1 MKKALFGLCFLALL
15 TQGLIA
21 LSEEAPD
28 VSSQTVF
35 RSTSKSW
42 NLKNLNDS
50 LFNTVWQGERG
61 EGSLEIYSPAAC
73 YGLYICWTQEP
84 QAFIIQAKESDR
96 WVTVESHEASNIVH
110 RYYPLKGLTI
120 FRLVPENDNGKNFG
134 ISEISLFSKGK
145 PPSWVQ
151 RWEPTVED
159 ADLMLLFAHPD
170 DEVLY
175 FGGLLPFYAGQ
186 LKLRVLPVV
195 LSYASP
201 LRRSELLNCLWS
213 LGVMNYPVLGPFEDR
228 YSFSLDKAYT
238 LAGRRK
244 VTDYVTG
251 LYRKYKPEVVVT
263 HDIEGEYGHGM
274 HRLCADVAEKAIAY
288 ALDPSRSP
296 DSFKAY
302 GLFQVQKLYLHLFK
316 GAGEDTKL
324 VMDWDL
330 PLPAFNGKAGIE
342 LAIAGY
348 QDHHLSQHRYEQY
361 KVEPRSSP
369 YSSYRFGLKY
379 SLVGSDT
386 QRNDFMEN
394 AQFSAVH

>member
-15 TQGLIA
+15 MQGLIA
-21 LSEEAPD
+21 LAAEAPD
-28 VSSQTVF
+28 LSAQTVF
-35 RSTSKSW
+35 RGTSKSW
-42 NLKNLNDS
+42 NLKNLNDG

-61 EGSLEIYSPAAC
+61 EGSLEIYSPSAC

-84 QAFIIQAKESDR
+84 QPFIIQAMENDR
-96 WVTVESHEASNIVH
+96 WVPVRRYDASNIVH
-110 RYYPLKGLTI
+110 QFYPLEGLTI
-120 FRLVPENDNGKNFG
+120 LRLVPENDNGKNFG
-134 ISEISLFSKGK
+134 ISEISLFGEGN

-151 RWEPTVED
+151 RWDPTVED

-175 FGGLLPFYAGQ
+175 FGGLLPFYAAQ
-186 LKLRVLPVV
+186 LKLRVLPVA

-228 YSFSLDKAYT
+228 YSFKLDKAYT

-251 LYRKYKPEVVVT
+251 LYRQFKPEVVVT
-263 HDIEGEYGHGM
+263 HDIGGEYGHGM
-274 HRLCADVAEKAIAY
+274 HRLCADVADQAIAY
-288 ALDPSRSP
+288 ANDPNRSP
-296 DSFKAY
+296 DSFRTY
-302 GLFQVQKLYLHLFK
+302 GTFQVQKLYLHLFK
-316 GAGEDTKL
+316 GTGEDAQL

-330 PLPAFNGKAGIE
+330 PLPAFNGKTGIE
-342 LAIAGY
+342 LAIVGY

-369 YSSYRFGLKY
+369 YSCYQFGLKY
-379 SLVGSDT
+379 SLVGPDIHK
-386 QRNDFMEN
+386 NDFMEN
-394 AQFSAVH
+394 ILSNTVH